1 MRTVF
6 GYGLL
11 ALGLMLPAAAS
22 ATDWQPSE
30 EVKAYAITG
39 RTGMELYQ
47 SIGER
52 GPQVG
57 PGRVIAHTTFKL
69 TWTRKYEQ
77 QGSACTLTSAK
88 PKLIITYTLPKAPN
102 DLPAATKA
110 SWESFIA
117 GVRTHERWH
126 GETIIEMVKEIETLS
141 NGFSVPDDPGCKKIR
156 PELTVRLG
164 ELSNKQRQ
172 RGRDFDRVEMSEGGN
187 IRQLIL
193 KLVNGS

>member
-1 MRTVF
+1 MRPLFIAIFSVLF
-6 GYGLL
+6 SNAAL
-11 ALGLMLPAAAS
+11 A
-22 ATDWQPSE
+22 DWQPSE

-69 TWTRKYEQ
+69 TWTRKYER

-102 DLPAATKA
+102 DLPAATRA
-110 SWESFIA
+110 SWDTFIA

-164 ELSNKQRQ
+164 ELSNRQRQ

-187 IRQLIL
+187 VQQLIL
-193 KLVNGS
+193 KLVNGP

>member
-1 MRTVF
+1 MRTIF
-6 GYGLL
+6 GYALA

-22 ATDWQPSE
+22 ATGWQPSE

-39 RTGMELYQ
+39 RTGMELYR

-52 GPQVG
+52 GPQAG

-77 QGSACTLTSAK
+77 RGSACTLTFAK
-88 PKLIITYTLPKAPN
+88 PKLTIIYTLPKAPN
-102 DLPAATKA
+102 DLPTATKA
-110 SWESFIA
+110 SWDSFIA
-117 GVRTHERWH
+117 GVRIHERWH

-141 NGFSVPDDPGCKKIR
+141 NGFSVADDPGCKKIR

-187 IRQLIL
+187 IQQLIL
-193 KLVNGS
+193 KLVNGP

>member
-1 MRTVF
+1 MRTVI

-22 ATDWQPSE
+22 ATGWQPSE

-39 RTGMELYQ
+39 RTGMELYR

-52 GPQVG
+52 GPQAG

-77 QGSACTLTSAK
+77 QGNACTLTFAK
-88 PKLIITYTLPKAPN
+88 PKLAIIYTLPKAPI

-110 SWESFIA
+110 SWDSFIA

-187 IRQLIL
+187 IQQLIL
-193 KLVNGS
+193 KLVNGP